1 MLLAGTFDGQ
11 AYIKHILELKKMNTE
26 KAPATG
32 EEVKSAPLMK
42 FPNLKA
48 IREAHELTIDEVYLK
63 TRISITNLDA
73 IENGEFHLLPAP
85 VYAKKF
91 IDTYAKAIGIDAGNI
106 LAHYQRYLD
115 EIQAVPEEDRVVVKA
130 KITFDRKPSRRYPLY
145 IAFAVAIIAAA
156 VAMYAY
162 YYEED
167 ILAIFQQHAP
177 VAEQKVAAPKP
188 APAVVEPPP
197 AVVAPIIVPEVTTPP
212 PSPPQLSLLIEA
224 TENTWLNITEDRNPP
239 YQMILKKGDKLS
251 RTAQEFFIIDVGNA
265 AGANVT
271 FNGKSLGSLGRKGQ
285 VVHIRLP
292 EQ

>member
-1 MLLAGTFDGQ
+1 
-11 AYIKHILELKKMNTE
+11 MNSE
-26 KAPATG
+26 KAPAT
-32 EEVKSAPLMK
+32 EEDVKSTPLMK

-48 IREAHELTIDEVYLK
+48 IREAHELTIDDVYLK

-91 IDTYAKAIGIDAGNI
+91 IETYANAIGIDAEKI

-115 EIQAVPEEDRVVVKA
+115 KTQAVPEEARVVVKA
-130 KITFDRKPSRRYPLY
+130 KITFDRKPSRRSPLY
-145 IAFAVAIIAAA
+145 IAFAVAIVAAA
-156 VAMYAY
+156 VAMYTY
-162 YYEED
+162 YYEVD
-167 ILAIFQQHAP
+167 LLAIFQQYTT
-177 VAEQKVAAPKP
+177 VAEQKEAAPKP

-197 AVVAPIIVPEVTTPP
+197 AVVAPIIVPEVAAPP
-212 PSPPQLSLLIEA
+212 PSPPQLNLFIEA

-239 YQMILKKGDKLS
+239 YQMVLKKGDKLN